1 MKKKLN
7 FRFHNPNDEQT
18 TANYIL
24 DILIKSKQNKFEEI
38 IVNRHEEWQKGVV
51 VNNPE

>member
-1 MKKKLN
+1 MGIEMLVKK
-7 FRFHNPNDEQT
+7 EC
-18 TANYIL
+18 
-24 DILIKSKQNKFEEI
+24 NKNETESA

>member
-1 MKKKLN
+1 LKKKLN

-38 IVNRHEEWQKGVV
+38 IRALSENEESKLAG
-51 VNNPE
+51 